1 MLATGRNVY
10 GNPEQ
15 CIALMRRTMENY
27 DFDIFGMQFAFGG
40 IPHAEV
46 VKAMRLFARE
56 VMPAFA

>member
-10 GNPEQ
+10 GDPGQ
-15 CIALMRRTMENY
+15 CVELMRRTLANY
-27 DFDIFGMQFAFGG
+27 DFDIFGMQFSFGG

-46 VKAMRLFARE
+46 MKAMRLFARE